1 MLEIEIGVDTVEYAL
16 REGEG
21 LVILHETEDV
31 QLTREQPVAVRPVS
45 RR

>member
-16 REGEG
+16 RKGEG